1 MNYKDNENFSNEFK
15 TFLSFIENTL
25 SKELPTPVI
34 SMEYFVLGFLEKQDS
49 FAYKVLNTYL
59 TTHKINTIHESYFEV
74 LNKKAIAIVKPNRE
88 IKFDEFDDS
97 NNALE
102 IAYIQS
108 GKTFSHFVASSS
120 FAAMLQ
126 TDNAITVNLL
136 REEDDTRYNVGV
148 YPMHALSKEKLHE
161 FFTLPYSNEDTT
173 TSMVELAENI
183 YNQKKEASKQY
194 QKEKVQE

>member
-88 IKFDEFDDS
+88 IKFDEKAQLLIDS
-97 NNALE
+97 
-102 IAYIQS
+102 
-108 GKTFSHFVASSS
+108 
-120 FAAMLQ
+120 
-126 TDNAITVNLL
+126 AII
-136 REEDDTRYNVGV
+136 E
-148 YPMHALSKEKLHE
+148 AKK
-161 FFTLPYSNEDTT
+161 
-173 TSMVELAENI
+173 NI
-183 YNQKKEASKQY
+183 NG
-194 QKEKVQE
+194 EKVTTIHLLYHS